1 MNSSGNIKIL
11 GLNGSPKKNGNTYTL
26 MSWVLEGCKQ
36 AGAKIELIHVRDFNI
51 TYCQGCHSCLRTGE
65 CIIQDDLVEVYQK
78 LNGADG
84 IVVGSPVYSGEP
96 TGYLKILIDRL
107 TLLKLYSDIL
117 NSQNSVGVTTS
128 GIAPT
133 KKLAKRI
140 ANFFGRRVGIIG
152 VKTASIK
159 RGYQSLN
166 NMNNGKILEKA
177 NTLGKTLVES
187 IKNNH
192 HPRTLF
198 YWWITFLRKHL
209 LSRVIKNSPEQFSSV
224 IPIWKKKDWFKI
236 KNR

>member
-1 MNSSGNIKIL
+1 M
-11 GLNGSPKKNGNTYTL
+11 
-26 MSWVLEGCKQ
+26 
-36 AGAKIELIHVRDFNI
+36 
-51 TYCQGCHSCLRTGE
+51 
-65 CIIQDDLVEVYQK
+65 
-78 LNGADG
+78 
-84 IVVGSPVYSGEP
+84 YSGEP

-166 NMNNGKILEKA
+166 NMNNGKILEKE